1 MGYVLKEDVVKRCEA
16 IKAIAEK
23 QIKEWQEHT
32 LEYKEKVSCQE
43 AFDREREMRD
53 MLMFLEDL
61 PDENVREDIQAY
73 WIFDDFD
80 GDGLDYQCSF
90 CHSFSRDSWDYC
102 PFCGA
107 YMKAI
112 ENPAVEEHPT
122 VDWCRKCANRYGSAA
137 CVDCYDV
144 YKYFSDGTPPVE
156 LNPSNYMPKEYPI

>member
-1 MGYVLKEDVVKRCEA
+1 MGYILKEDVVRRCEA
-16 IKAIAEK
+16 VKAIAEK
-23 QIKEWQEHT
+23 QIKEWREHT
-32 LEYKEKVSCQE
+32 LEYKEKVSCQD

-107 YMKAI
+107 TMTK
-112 ENPAVEEHPT
+112 
-122 VDWCRKCANRYGSAA
+122 
-137 CVDCYDV
+137 
-144 YKYFSDGTPPVE
+144 
-156 LNPSNYMPKEYPI
+156 

>member
-1 MGYVLKEDVVKRCEA
+1 MGYILKEDVVRRCEA

-112 ENPAVEEHPT
+112 ENPVVEEHPT

-156 LNPSNYMPKEYPI
+156 LNPSNYMPK